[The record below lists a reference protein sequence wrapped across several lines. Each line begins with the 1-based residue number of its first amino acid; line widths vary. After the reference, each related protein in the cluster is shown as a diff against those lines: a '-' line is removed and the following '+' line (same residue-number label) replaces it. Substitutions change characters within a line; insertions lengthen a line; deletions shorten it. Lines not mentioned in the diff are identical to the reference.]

1 MIKMDQSEQ
10 KFFRMCRYKEI
21 NGKILVC
28 FINDHVNSDEAKGL
42 EVALAKKHV
51 YCNVHPEGNL
61 WIDKD
66 MFYENKDSYYAG
78 RRRCIKTSC
87 RLSSSIVQVR
97 EGFGPPLLHRIGESD
112 EAINCGL
119 HQRLVPQQEAEPR
132 QQHGQSTGDAKEHK
146 VL

>member
-21 NGKILVC
+21 DGKILVC

-51 YCNVHPEGNL
+51 YCNVHPGGNL

-78 RRRCIKTSC
+78 RRRCIKSETPGSTDDQVMAQIKYLHEEYGVAIDIIYNLYLMMPTELYDGLVTAIEDE
-87 RLSSSIVQVR
+87 LSI
-97 EGFGPPLLHRIGESD
+97 I
-112 EAINCGL
+112 
-119 HQRLVPQQEAEPR
+119 
-132 QQHGQSTGDAKEHK
+132 
-146 VL
+146 

>member
-51 YCNVHPEGNL
+51 VVDVHPEGNL

-78 RRRCIKTSC
+78 RRRCIKSETPGSTDDQVMAQIKY
-87 RLSSSIVQVR
+87 LHEEFGVAIDIIYNLYMMMPTELYDGLVTAIEDEMSI
-97 EGFGPPLLHRIGESD
+97 I
-112 EAINCGL
+112 
-119 HQRLVPQQEAEPR
+119 
-132 QQHGQSTGDAKEHK
+132 
-146 VL
+146 

>member
-78 RRRCIKTSC
+78 RRRCIKSETPGSTDDQVMAQIKYLHEEYGVAIDIIYNLYLMMPTELYDGLVTAVEDE
-87 RLSSSIVQVR
+87 LSI
-97 EGFGPPLLHRIGESD
+97 I
-112 EAINCGL
+112 
-119 HQRLVPQQEAEPR
+119 
-132 QQHGQSTGDAKEHK
+132 
-146 VL
+146 

>member
-21 NGKILVC
+21 DGKILVC
-28 FINDHVNSDEAKGL
+28 FINDYVNSDEAKGL

-51 YCNVHPEGNL
+51 YCNVHPDGNL

-78 RRRCIKTSC
+78 RRRCIKSETPGSTDDQVMAQIKYLHEEYGVAIDIIYNLYMMMPTELYDGLVTAVEDE
-87 RLSSSIVQVR
+87 LSI
-97 EGFGPPLLHRIGESD
+97 I
-112 EAINCGL
+112 
-119 HQRLVPQQEAEPR
+119 
-132 QQHGQSTGDAKEHK
+132 
-146 VL
+146 

>member
-28 FINDHVNSDEAKGL
+28 FINDYVNGYEAEGL

-51 YCNVHPEGNL
+51 VVDVHPEGNL

-78 RRRCIKTSC
+78 RRRCIKSETPGYTDDQVMAQIKYLHEEFGVAIDIIYNLYMMMPTELYDGLVTALKIE
-87 RLSSSIVQVR
+87 LSI
-97 EGFGPPLLHRIGESD
+97 I
-112 EAINCGL
+112 
-119 HQRLVPQQEAEPR
+119 
-132 QQHGQSTGDAKEHK
+132 
-146 VL
+146 

>member
-21 NGKILVC
+21 DGKILVC
-28 FINDHVNSDEAKGL
+28 FINDYVNSDEAKGL

-51 YCNVHPEGNL
+51 YCNVHPDGNL

-78 RRRCIKTSC
+78 RRRCIKSETPGSTDDQVMAQIKYLHEEYGVAIDIIYNLYLMMPTELYDGLVTAIEDE
-87 RLSSSIVQVR
+87 LSI
-97 EGFGPPLLHRIGESD
+97 I
-112 EAINCGL
+112 
-119 HQRLVPQQEAEPR
+119 
-132 QQHGQSTGDAKEHK
+132 
-146 VL
+146 